1 MIGRLV
7 KYLVVLAALACVG
20 LAIFAYVGDLAP
32 APSPGRLTVTLHAD

>member
-7 KYLVVLAALACVG
+7 KFLVLLAAVACVG

-32 APSPGRLTVTLHAD
+32 APSPGSLAVTLHAD